1 MREHVA
7 SGSFPAIA
15 AQGSARTIR
24 MPRREVASMAKEET
38 KKDIKK
44 GEKEK

>member
-1 MREHVA
+1 MRPRSHLGTVA
-7 SGSFPAIA
+7 DVGARGPARPIV
-15 AQGSARTIR
+15 

>member
-1 MREHVA
+1 
-7 SGSFPAIA
+7 
-15 AQGSARTIR
+15 